1 MLLMTNFSSL
11 IGIVNLLRT
20 SKRLN
25 GFYTFMAFTI
35 LTTLIYAQMGSLNKL
50 ESNQLATA
58 AETGTETAGERAHE
72 ENPNVQNG
80 FSPAGQLPNM
90 TQIANN
96 TVIPNEF
103 ALSNLVAQGSPS
115 FGNQSASVTIIEF
128 GDFQCHFCGR
138 FAIQT
143 EPSLNSTYFQTG
155 KANLV
160 FKHFVT
166 HGPDSFSAAMA
177 SQCANDQGKFWNFY
191 ETLYNNQGEENSGW
205 ASANNMKKFA
215 AGIPGMDTQK
225 FDSCLD
231 SQNYKSLVENDTN
244 LAFSSGF
251 QGTPTFIIQ
260 KNNGSDQEVLLGAYP
275 FPSFQ
280 AIIDKKISGD

>member
-58 AETGTETAGERAHE
+58 AETGTETAEERAHE